1 MTAVV
6 ISLESTTVSCDGG
19 GAVVRSRE
27 CVMVSTT
34 CDGAVVEEPRM
45 CHGV

>member
-1 MTAVV
+1 MTAVMRN
-6 ISLESTTVSCDGG
+6 LESTTVSCDGG

-34 CDGAVVEEPRM
+34 CDGAVFEESRM